1 LRFPK
6 TQRFS
11 NYKST
16 QMAKR
21 LGKKKVSKAKLGD
34 SINNLDFL
42 IPQNIDQQMAENPK
56 QAVKEMSQK
65 FAMIPIEQI
74 QANPDQP
81 RREFE
86 KEALNELAA
95 SIKIHGVIQPLTLRR
110 LETNIY
116 QIISGE
122 RRWRASQLAEI
133 TEVPAYIRV
142 VNDQELMEMALIE
155 NIQREDLNPFEIAVS
170 YYRLKDEFNLIDE
183 ELATRVGKKRS
194 TITHYLGL
202 LDMDIVVIEAL
213 KKGRISMGHAKAI
226 KGVEKN
232 LQKQVLDEII
242 GRKLNVRDSE
252 KLAKSYSKA
261 KSKSLSKTTNNMPD
275 EYREILQNFKE
286 FFGSGKIK
294 INVDNSGKG
303 QIVIPFDTTDQL
315 EHFYKCVEQ

>member
-1 LRFPK
+1 
-6 TQRFS
+6 
-11 NYKST
+11 
-16 QMAKR
+16 MAKR
-21 LGKKKVSKAKLGD
+21 LGKKKVNKAKLGD

-42 IPQNIDQQMAENPK
+42 IPQNIDQQMAENPE

-65 FAMIPIEQI
+65 FAMIPITQI

-86 KEALNELAA
+86 KEALEELAA

-110 LETNIY
+110 LEANVY

-170 YYRLKDEFNLIDE
+170 YYRLKDEFDLIDE

-202 LDMDIVVIEAL
+202 LDMDIVVIESL
-213 KKGRISMGHAKAI
+213 KKGIISMGHAKAI
-226 KGVEKN
+226 KGVDKK
-232 LQKQVLDEII
+232 LQKQVLDEIVEK
-242 GRKLNVRDSE
+242 KLNVRDAE
-252 KLAKSYSKA
+252 KLAKTYSKA
-261 KSKSLSKTTNNMPD
+261 KSKSQSKTTNTMPD
-275 EYREILQNFKE
+275 EYKEILQNFKE

>member
-1 LRFPK
+1 
-6 TQRFS
+6 
-11 NYKST
+11 
-16 QMAKR
+16 MAKR
-21 LGKKKVSKAKLGD
+21 LGKKKVNKAKLGD

-42 IPQNIDQQMAENPK
+42 IPQNIDQQMAENPE

-65 FAMIPIEQI
+65 FAMIPITQI

-86 KEALNELAA
+86 KEALEELAS

-110 LETNIY
+110 LEANVY

-170 YYRLKDEFNLIDE
+170 YYRLKDEFDLIDE

-202 LDMDIVVIEAL
+202 LDMDIVVIESL
-213 KKGRISMGHAKAI
+213 KKGIISMGHAKAI
-226 KGVEKN
+226 KGVDKK
-232 LQKQVLDEII
+232 LQKQVLDEIVEK
-242 GRKLNVRDSE
+242 KLNVRDAE
-252 KLAKSYSKA
+252 KLAKTYSKA
-261 KSKSLSKTTNNMPD
+261 KSKSQSKTTNTMPD
-275 EYREILQNFKE
+275 EYKEILQNFKE

>member
-1 LRFPK
+1 MPK
-6 TQRFS
+6 PKP
-11 NYKST
+11 KSKNKT
-16 QMAKR
+16 
-21 LGKKKVSKAKLGD
+21 SKADLGN
-34 SINNLDFL
+34 SISSIDFL
-42 IPQNIDQQMAENPK
+42 IPQNIDQQMAENPE

-65 FAMIPIEQI
+65 FAMIPITQI

-86 KEALNELAA
+86 KEALEELAA

-110 LETNIY
+110 LEANVY

-122 RRWRASQLAEI
+122 RRWRASQIAEI

-170 YYRLKDEFNLIDE
+170 YYRLKDEFKLIDE

-202 LDMDIVVIEAL
+202 LDMDIVVIESL
-213 KKGRISMGHAKAI
+213 KKGVISMGHAKAI

-232 LQKQVLDEII
+232 LQKQVLDEIVEK
-242 GRKLNVRDSE
+242 KLNVRASE
-252 KLAKSYSKA
+252 ALAKSYSTA
-261 KSKSLSKTTNNMPD
+261 KSKSSKSKTTNTMPD
-275 EYREILQNFKE
+275 EYKEILQNFKE

-294 INVDNSGKG
+294 ISVDNNGKG